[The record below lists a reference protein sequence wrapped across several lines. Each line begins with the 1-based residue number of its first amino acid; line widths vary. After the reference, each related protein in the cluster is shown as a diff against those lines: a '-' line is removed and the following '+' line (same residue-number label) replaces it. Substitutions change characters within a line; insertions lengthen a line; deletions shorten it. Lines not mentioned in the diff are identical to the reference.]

1 MRPGLLSILIPLYNE
16 EEFISSLLDRVL
28 ASPLPE
34 GLDRELIVVDDCST
48 DGSAE
53 IAAAKAAQMP
63 GVIRVLRHSRNQGKG
78 AAIRT
83 AIDAA
88 QGEISIIQ
96 DSDLEYDPREYS
108 SLITPILEGSA
119 DVVYGS
125 RFMNAGARRVLYY
138 WHTVANRFLT
148 GMCNMVSDLNL
159 TDMETCYKV
168 FRTSLLRS
176 IPIRSN
182 RFGIEPELTI
192 KVARREV
199 RIYEMPISYHG
210 RSYEEGKKIGF
221 WDAVQAVYVILRY
234 SFTKD
239 IYKGTGPEVLDV
251 LSGARHFNKW
261 MADTIRPYV
270 GKRVLEIG
278 AGIGNLTRQLV
289 ARRELYVVGDI
300 DEEHLARLKTRF
312 HHRSNLRVC
321 TCDLTKPEDFAGFG
335 ETMDSVVCL
344 NVLEH
349 VEDDLQG
356 LRNIHSVLR
365 PGGRAIILV
374 PYGQD
379 IFGTLDV
386 ALGHYRRYKHSEL
399 QERMERNGFQVDR
412 ILEFNRISRPGWY
425 VTGRIL
431 KRTTLSPFQLKIFD
445 RLVWLWR
452 RIDAHLPWP
461 PTSIIAIG
469 IKKSQP

>member
-28 ASPLPE
+28 AAPLPE
-34 GLDRELIVVDDCST
+34 GIDRELIVVDDCST

-53 IAAAKAAQMP
+53 IAEAKAAEAP
-63 GVIRVLRHSRNQGKG
+63 GLIRVLRHSRNQGKG

-88 QGEISIIQ
+88 HGEISIIQ

-108 SLITPILEGSA
+108 SLIQPILEGNA

-148 GMCNMVSDLNL
+148 GLCNMVSDLNL

-176 IPIRSN
+176 IPLRSN
-182 RFGIEPELTI
+182 RFGMEPELTI

-199 RIYEMPISYHG
+199 RIYELPISYHG

-221 WDAVQAVYVILRY
+221 WDAVQAVFVILRY

-251 LSGARHFNKW
+251 LSGARNFNRW

-312 HHRSNLRVC
+312 HHRSNLQVC
-321 TCDLTKPEDFAGFG
+321 TCDLTHPGDFVRFT

-356 LRNIHSVLR
+356 LRNIHSALR

-374 PYGQD
+374 PHGQEV
-379 IFGTLDV
+379 FGTLDV
-386 ALGHYRRYKHSEL
+386 ALGHFRRYKHSEL
-399 QERMERNGFQVDR
+399 QERMESTGFRVDR

-431 KRTTLSPFQLKIFD
+431 KRTTLSPFQLKVFD

-452 RIDAHLPWP
+452 RIDAHIPWP

-469 IKKSQP
+469 VKKSEP